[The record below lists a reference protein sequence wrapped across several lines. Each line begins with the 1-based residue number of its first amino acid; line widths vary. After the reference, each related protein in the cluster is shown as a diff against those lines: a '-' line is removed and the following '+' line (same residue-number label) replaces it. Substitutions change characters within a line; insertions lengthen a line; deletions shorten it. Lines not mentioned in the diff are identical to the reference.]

1 MEIRSLKITKKD
13 LDRIPEDERFFF
25 LQLLNLMNDINVI
38 QKFTLY
44 SVPEGKIEETNKI
57 VQHGQNTVMICLVF
71 NLVGKLYEG
80 MGLIRKLFYGSGVS
94 KEFKDLLSDEESQ
107 NLKDLTKIL
116 EEDPLFKSIRNN
128 ISSHY
133 GEKDDSDILK
143 KYYQNFSDD
152 EELFIYSGINFGN
165 SISTTQLITLNGIL
179 EQLKDTEKSLGSL
192 LTKVSNTTL
201 KFQNFIVHVMD
212 KFVGRYFE
220 GRIEVDHIPNV
231 QTVNKVSCPFFVR
244 PRNG

>member
-1 MEIRSLKITKKD
+1 
-13 LDRIPEDERFFF
+13 
-25 LQLLNLMNDINVI
+25 MNDINAI

-133 GEKDDSDILK
+133 GEKDAS
-143 KYYQNFSDD
+143 
-152 EELFIYSGINFGN
+152 YSQMWCMG
-165 SISTTQLITLNGIL
+165 T
-179 EQLKDTEKSLGSL
+179 
-192 LTKVSNTTL
+192 
-201 KFQNFIVHVMD
+201 
-212 KFVGRYFE
+212 
-220 GRIEVDHIPNV
+220 
-231 QTVNKVSCPFFVR
+231 
-244 PRNG
+244 